1 MGKWNRSSLH
11 EETRSKIGQVITAVS
26 AFYSGGLG
34 FSQQGERHFLWVL
47 PSLLC
52 QVAHKTGTNEIATR
66 TRRE

>member
-1 MGKWNRSSLH
+1 MEQKELH
-11 EETRSKIGQVITAVS
+11 EETRSKTDQVITAVP
-26 AFYSGGLG
+26 AFHSGGLG